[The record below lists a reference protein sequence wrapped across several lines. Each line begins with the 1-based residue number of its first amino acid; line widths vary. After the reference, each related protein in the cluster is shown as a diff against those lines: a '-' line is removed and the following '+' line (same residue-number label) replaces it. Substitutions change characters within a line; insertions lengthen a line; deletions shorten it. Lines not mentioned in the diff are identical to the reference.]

1 MSNSISA
8 STSHRNGVI
17 SVLVALPFVSLT
29 GLFGKFL
36 TLTPLLIVQGR
47 TIFAFGTLL
56 IALFVMRKKI
66 FFRDYRE
73 WLWLMLSGTILGV
86 HWIAFYEAIQVSTVA
101 IGLLSFASYPLF
113 TTLLEPLFFKEVLR
127 RNNLFAALVV
137 ICGLGMMA
145 TSSEDPSTIIS
156 GSVLKGLLWGLG
168 AGFGFAV
175 LTMLNRVHVRNHSPL
190 LLTCWQNGFAALV
203 LLPWSLSESWI
214 ISGRDWGLLFILG
227 VICTV
232 GGHTLLINGLRH
244 VQAQVASLLI
254 AGLEPVLAI
263 VFALFLLGETP
274 SLQTMLGGLLIVG
287 TTFLATSK
295 ANLKINTVTEF
306 IKKLS
311 EKNEKRS

>member
-1 MSNSISA
+1 MSNLISA
-8 STSHRNGVI
+8 SASHRHGVI
-17 SVLVALPFVSLT
+17 SILVAMPFVSLT

-56 IALFVMRKKI
+56 IVLFVMRKKI

-73 WLWLMLSGTILGV
+73 WLWLMVSGTILGV
-86 HWIAFYEAIQVSTVA
+86 HWIAFFEAIQVSTVA

-127 RNNLFAALVV
+127 RKNVIAALIV
-137 ICGLGMMA
+137 ICGLVMMA
-145 TSSEDPSTIIS
+145 TSTEDPNAIIS
-156 GSVLKGLLWGLG
+156 GSVIKGLLWGLG

-175 LTMLNRVHVRNHSPL
+175 LTLLNRGHVRNHSPL

-203 LLPWSLSESWI
+203 LLPWSLSESWV

-244 VQAQVASLLI
+244 VQAQVASLLL
-254 AGLEPVLAI
+254 AGLEPIFAI
-263 VFALFLLGETP
+263 VFALFLLGEVP
-274 SLQTMLGGLLIVG
+274 SLQTILGGLLIVS
-287 TTFLATSK
+287 TTFLVTSK
-295 ANLKINTVTEF
+295 AN
-306 IKKLS
+306 
-311 EKNEKRS
+311 

>member
-1 MSNSISA
+1 
-8 STSHRNGVI
+8 
-17 SVLVALPFVSLT
+17 
-29 GLFGKFL
+29 
-36 TLTPLLIVQGR
+36 LLIV
-47 TIFAFGTLL
+47 
-56 IALFVMRKKI
+56 LFVMRKKI

-73 WLWLMLSGTILGV
+73 WLWLMVSGTILGV
-86 HWIAFYEAIQVSTVA
+86 HWIAFFEAIQVSTVA

-127 RNNLFAALVV
+127 RKNVIAALIV
-137 ICGLGMMA
+137 ICGLVMMA
-145 TSSEDPSTIIS
+145 TSTEDPNAIIS
-156 GSVLKGLLWGLG
+156 GSVIKGLLWGLG

-175 LTMLNRVHVRNHSPL
+175 LTLLNRGHVRNHSPL

-254 AGLEPVLAI
+254 AGLEPVFAI
-263 VFALFLLGETP
+263 VFALFLLGEVP

-287 TTFLATSK
+287 TTFLVTSRAT
-295 ANLKINTVTEF
+295 
-306 IKKLS
+306 
-311 EKNEKRS
+311 

>member
-1 MSNSISA
+1 MSNLISA
-8 STSHRNGVI
+8 SASHRNGVI
-17 SVLVALPFVSLT
+17 SILVAMPFVSLT

-36 TLTPLLIVQGR
+36 TLSPLLIVQGR

-56 IALFVMRKKI
+56 IVLFVMRKKI

-73 WLWLMLSGTILGV
+73 WLWLMVSGTILGV
-86 HWIAFYEAIQVSTVA
+86 HWIAFFEAIQVSTVA

-127 RNNLFAALVV
+127 RKNVIAALIV
-137 ICGLGMMA
+137 ICGLVMMA
-145 TSSEDPSTIIS
+145 TSTEDPNAIIS
-156 GSVLKGLLWGLG
+156 GSVIKGLLWGLG

-175 LTMLNRVHVRNHSPL
+175 LTLLNRGHVRNHSPL

-203 LLPWSLSESWI
+203 LLPWSLSESWV

-244 VQAQVASLLI
+244 VQAQVASLLL
-254 AGLEPVLAI
+254 AGLEPIFAI
-263 VFALFLLGETP
+263 VFALFLLGEVP
-274 SLQTMLGGLLIVG
+274 SLQTILGGLLIVS
-287 TTFLATSK
+287 TTFLVTSK
-295 ANLKINTVTEF
+295 AN
-306 IKKLS
+306 
-311 EKNEKRS
+311 

>member
-1 MSNSISA
+1 MSNLISA
-8 STSHRNGVI
+8 SASHRHGVI
-17 SVLVALPFVSLT
+17 SILVAMPFVSLT

-56 IALFVMRKKI
+56 IVLFVMRKKI

-73 WLWLMLSGTILGV
+73 WLWLMVSGTILGV
-86 HWIAFYEAIQVSTVA
+86 HWIAFFEAIQVSTVA

-127 RNNLFAALVV
+127 RKNVIAALIV
-137 ICGLGMMA
+137 ICGLVMMA
-145 TSSEDPSTIIS
+145 TSTEDPNTIIS
-156 GSVLKGLLWGLG
+156 GSVIKGLLWGLG

-175 LTMLNRVHVRNHSPL
+175 LTLLNRGHVRNHSPL

-203 LLPWSLSESWI
+203 LLPWSLSESWV

-244 VQAQVASLLI
+244 VQAQVASLLL
-254 AGLEPVLAI
+254 AGLEPIFAI
-263 VFALFLLGETP
+263 VFALFLLGEVP
-274 SLQTMLGGLLIVG
+274 SLQTILGGLLIVS
-287 TTFLATSK
+287 TTFLVTSK
-295 ANLKINTVTEF
+295 AN
-306 IKKLS
+306 
-311 EKNEKRS
+311 

>member
-1 MSNSISA
+1 MSNSINA
-8 STSHRNGVI
+8 SRSHRNGVI
-17 SVLVALPFVSLT
+17 SILIALPFVSLT
-29 GLFGKFL
+29 GLFGKLL

-56 IALFVMRKKI
+56 IALLVMRKKI
-66 FFRDYRE
+66 LFQNYHD

-86 HWIAFYEAIQVSTVA
+86 HWIAFFEAIQVSSVA

-127 RNNLFAALVV
+127 QRNLLAALIV
-137 ICGLGMMA
+137 ICGLVMMA
-145 TSSEDPSTIIS
+145 TSSEDPSKIIT

-175 LTMLNRVHVRNHSPL
+175 LTLLNRVHVRNHSPL

-214 ISGRDWGLLFILG
+214 ISGKDWGLLFILG

-244 VQAQVASLLI
+244 VQAQVVSLLI
-254 AGLEPVLAI
+254 AGLEPVFGIL
-263 VFALFLLGETP
+263 FALFLLGETP

-287 TTFLATSK
+287 TTFLAT
-295 ANLKINTVTEF
+295 ARLT
-306 IKKLS
+306 
-311 EKNEKRS
+311 

>member
-1 MSNSISA
+1 MSA
-8 STSHRNGVI
+8 SASHRNGVI
-17 SVLVALPFVSLT
+17 SVLIALPFVSLT

-36 TLTPLLIVQGR
+36 TLSPLLIVQGR

-56 IALFVMRKKI
+56 IALFVMRKNI

-73 WLWLMLSGTILGV
+73 WLWLLVSGTILGV
-86 HWIAFYEAIQVSTVA
+86 HWIAFFEAIQVSTVA

-127 RNNLFAALVV
+127 RKNVIAALIV
-137 ICGLGMMA
+137 ICGLVMMA
-145 TSSEDPSTIIS
+145 TSSEDPNAIFS
-156 GSVLKGLLWGLG
+156 GSVIKGLFWGLG
-168 AGFGFAV
+168 AGLGFAV
-175 LTMLNRVHVRNHSPL
+175 LTLLNRGHVRNHSPL

-254 AGLEPVLAI
+254 AGLEPVFAI
-263 VFALFLLGETP
+263 VFALFLLGEIP
-274 SLQTMLGGLLIVG
+274 SLQTLLGGLLIVG
-287 TTFLATSK
+287 TTFFVTSR
-295 ANLKINTVTEF
+295 AN
-306 IKKLS
+306 
-311 EKNEKRS
+311 